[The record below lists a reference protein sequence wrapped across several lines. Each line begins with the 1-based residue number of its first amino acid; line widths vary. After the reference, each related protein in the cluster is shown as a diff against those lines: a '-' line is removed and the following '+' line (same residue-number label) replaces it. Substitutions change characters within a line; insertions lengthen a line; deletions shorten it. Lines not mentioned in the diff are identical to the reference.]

1 VGQVECR
8 CRIGNDTNL
17 DLVIGAVE
25 FGHALDLREGDGVAV
40 FKAVPDLIKGGDKA
54 ALRLLGDAGDHG
66 RDWLL
71 AIDITD
77 DELVAEIIED
87 LAPRLKYFFLRH
99 FRSGQI
105 RVYPVPEPIL

>member
-8 CRIGNDTNL
+8 GRIGNDTNL

-25 FGHALDLREGDGVAV
+25 FGHALDLREGDGVTV
-40 FKAVPDLIKGGDKA
+40 FKSVPDLVKGGYKA
-54 ALRLLGDAGDHG
+54 ALLLGDAGDHG